1 MNVFSFTGNIGK
13 EAEIRHTANG
23 DAVTGFNV
31 AVKSGYGQ
39 NEKTVWVKCSLFGKR
54 GEAVAPYLLKGQQ
67 VAVSGELS
75 VQEWTNKEGEKVTD
89 IAVRANDV
97 TLVGGK
103 KDVASGNKD
112 RTSDVAP
119 NGNKPKFSDDDA
131 DSIPF

>member
-75 VQEWTNKEGEKVTD
+75 VQEWTNKEGENVTD

-97 TLVGGK
+97 TLIGGK
-103 KDVASGNKD
+103 KQSE
-112 RTSDVAP
+112 AP
-119 NGNKPKFSDDDA
+119 NNGKTNRNASLADHADD
-131 DSIPF
+131 IPF

>member
-39 NEKTVWVKCSLFGKR
+39 NEKTVWVKCSLFGKH

-97 TLVGGK
+97 TLIGGK
-103 KDVASGNKD
+103 KQAEAQN
-112 RTSDVAP
+112 
-119 NGNKPKFSDDDA
+119 NGNTNRSRSLADHADD
-131 DSIPF
+131 IPF

>member
-75 VQEWTNKEGEKVTD
+75 IQEWTNKEGEKVTD

-97 TLVGGK
+97 TLIGGK
-103 KDVASGNKD
+103 KQAE
-112 RTSDVAP
+112 AP
-119 NGNKPKFSDDDA
+119 NNGNTNRSRSLADHADD
-131 DSIPF
+131 IPF